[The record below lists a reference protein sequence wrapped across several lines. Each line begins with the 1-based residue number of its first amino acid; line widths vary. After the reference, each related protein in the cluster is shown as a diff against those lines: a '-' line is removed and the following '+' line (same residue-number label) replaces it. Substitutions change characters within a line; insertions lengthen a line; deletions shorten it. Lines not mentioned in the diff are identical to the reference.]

1 MNIFEDT
8 NPRLLS
14 ELLGEI
20 QDGKSVLPDFQRD
33 FVWEPRATQ
42 ELVVSIANNYPAG
55 SILRVRDAQNAFAIR
70 EFEGA
75 PTPNQLHTFLV
86 LDGQQRLTSLFQAF
100 YGVGDH
106 HYFIRLDQLI
116 AGNDFE
122 DSIFYV
128 KANSKW
134 FLKRQNN
141 LEIQAD
147 EMILPLAVLMGR
159 SGGWWKW
166 SQEIRK
172 LRPIENQDQ
181 FEENCYKIHEQWL
194 KPIED
199 YQFPVVTLSKETQP
213 DALCTIFETLN
224 RTGVKL
230 NVFELLTAR
239 FWPQN
244 IRLRTL
250 WDKACNDFPALVDF
264 DVDPYYLLQAIA
276 LVSRDTPSCKRKDV
290 LDLEP
295 GAINDWWERV
305 AGGMA
310 LGLEILQDDCHVTMP
325 KWLPYQ
331 TMLAPLAAILAFTDQ
346 STGADVGI
354 VRSRLRKWIWCSI
367 FTQSYEASPNT
378 QAIKDVTE
386 LKAWLKGGASPETIK
401 SFNFDSQVL
410 REVTPKQ
417 RALYRGTMCL
427 VLGSGSGAR
436 DFHSGKLITRT
447 LIETEH
453 IDDHHIFPD
462 NYLKSVLGIAR
473 RSERDCILNR
483 TLIDRTTNQVIQDR
497 SPSDYLSEIGDDDG
511 TELNSI
517 LESHLLPS
525 NKDSSLFKNDFQKF
539 LDYRLEMITKEIKHV
554 TA

>member
-106 HYFIRLDQLI
+106 HYFIRLDELI

-122 DSIFYV
+122 DSIFHV

-134 FLKRQNN
+134 FLKRRNN

-172 LRPIENQDQ
+172 LRPIENHDQ

-250 WDKACNDFPALVDF
+250 WDKACSDFPALVDF

-295 GAINDWWERV
+295 SAINDWWERV

-386 LKAWLKGGASPETIK
+386 LKRWIKGGPVPETIK

-427 VLGSGSGAR
+427 VLGSGLGAR

-525 NKDSSLFKNDFQKF
+525 NKDSSLFKDDFQKF
-539 LDYRLEMITKEIKHV
+539 LNYRLEMIAKEIKHV

>member
-106 HYFIRLDQLI
+106 HYFIRLDQLM
-116 AGNDFE
+116 AGIDFE

-172 LRPIENQDQ
+172 LRPIESHDQ
-181 FEENCYKIHEQWL
+181 FEENCYKIHGQWL

-250 WDKACNDFPALVDF
+250 WDKACSDFPALVDF

-295 GAINDWWERV
+295 SAINDWWERV
-305 AGGMA
+305 ARGMA

-346 STGADVGI
+346 STGTDVGI

-386 LKAWLKGGASPETIK
+386 LKSWLKGGAVPETIK

-462 NYLKSVLGIAR
+462 NYLKSVLGIAH

-525 NKDSSLFKNDFQKF
+525 NKDSSLFENDFQKF

-554 TA
+554 TV

>member
-106 HYFIRLDQLI
+106 HYFIRLDQLM
-116 AGNDFE
+116 AGTEFE

-172 LRPIENQDQ
+172 LRPIEDQDQ

-250 WDKACNDFPALVDF
+250 WDKACSDFPALVDF

-295 GAINDWWERV
+295 SAINDWWERV

-386 LKAWLKGGASPETIK
+386 LKSWLKGGPVPETIK
-401 SFNFDSQVL
+401 SFKFDSQVL

-497 SPSDYLSEIGDDDG
+497 SPSDYLSEIGDEDG
-511 TELNSI
+511 NDLNLI

-539 LDYRLEMITKEIKHV
+539 LDYRLKMITEEIKHV

>member
-1 MNIFEDT
+1 
-8 NPRLLS
+8 
-14 ELLGEI
+14 
-20 QDGKSVLPDFQRD
+20 V
-33 FVWEPRATQ
+33 
-42 ELVVSIANNYPAG
+42 
-55 SILRVRDAQNAFAIR
+55 
-70 EFEGA
+70 
-75 PTPNQLHTFLV
+75 
-86 LDGQQRLTSLFQAF
+86 
-100 YGVGDH
+100 
-106 HYFIRLDQLI
+106 
-116 AGNDFE
+116 
-122 DSIFYV
+122 
-128 KANSKW
+128 
-134 FLKRQNN
+134 
-141 LEIQAD
+141 
-147 EMILPLAVLMGR
+147 
-159 SGGWWKW
+159 
-166 SQEIRK
+166 
-172 LRPIENQDQ
+172 
-181 FEENCYKIHEQWL
+181 
-194 KPIED
+194 
-199 YQFPVVTLSKETQP
+199 
-213 DALCTIFETLN
+213 
-224 RTGVKL
+224 
-230 NVFELLTAR
+230 
-239 FWPQN
+239 
-244 IRLRTL
+244 
-250 WDKACNDFPALVDF
+250 LVDF

-290 LDLEP
+290 LDLKP
-295 GAINDWWERV
+295 SAINDWWERV

-386 LKAWLKGGASPETIK
+386 LKSWLKGGPVPETIK

-462 NYLKSVLGIAR
+462 NYLKTILGIAR

-497 SPSDYLSEIGDDDG
+497 SPSDYLSEIGDEDG
-511 TELNSI
+511 NELNSI

-539 LDYRLEMITKEIKHV
+539 LDYRLKMITEEIKHV